1 MRHAGA
7 GERLPKRIADLALIA
22 DYQRAHL
29 GVFGIAEV
37 AIEELADVSSYRLNL
52 ARGKTRTMP
61 YDLKPWRTEQIL
73 RRCHCR
79 VDTVAG
85 HQAHVIELAGVSV
98 VAREVNPRA
107 QADFIAQS
115 EDAAAEHR
123 DSDIAN

>member
-61 YDLKPWRTEQIL
+61 YDLKSWRTEQVL
-73 RRCHCR
+73 GRRHRC
-79 VDTVAG
+79 VDAVTR
-85 HQAHVIELAGVSV
+85 HQAHVVELAGVSV
-98 VAREVNPRA
+98 VAREMNPRA
-107 QADFIAQS
+107 QPDLIAQ
-115 EDAAAEHR
+115 AEH
-123 DSDIAN
+123 A